1 MRRIQSRRGTEQGGV
16 GHTSRSKTNFGF
28 PKWRRPH
35 VPPPKTMLSVL
46 SWRGRKFVLGKR
58 GTNFATSIVF
68 GRVVRRIRSQVFRGR
83 RTVKLTSSFP
93 NGATTPT
100 KTMLKVLSLRDR
112 NMFLAKR
119 GTDFAPSFV
128 WVCMV
133 EGGPAHPKLSFGGG
147 CRHEERV
154 TAGRSLTTTNPQER
168 TQRPSSRASPVEP
181 HGREPHPRLRRDI
194 N

>member
-1 MRRIQSRRGTEQGGV
+1 MPLVLGCLEVGTRSCTKAMVLLAQKCRA
-16 GHTSRSKTNFGF
+16 TSRSKTNFGF

-35 VPPPKTMLSVL
+35 VPPPKTMLRVL

-68 GRVVRRIRSQVFRGR
+68 GRVVRRIRSQVFRGGH
-83 RTVKLTSSFP
+83 TVKLTSSFP

-112 NMFLAKR
+112 KMFLAKR

-147 CRHEERV
+147 CSLFYVPPGNCESTRH
-154 TAGRSLTTTNPQER
+154 TLCTIS
-168 TQRPSSRASPVEP
+168 QR
-181 HGREPHPRLRRDI
+181 LY
-194 N
+194 